1 MGYLVNPKQDLSV
14 LKLYIQQTVPNPLA
28 IKLEVDDGEIHALV
42 GPSGSGKTSVLRSI
56 AGLHHP
62 EIGHIE
68 CANRVWLNRDS
79 ARGPRVAQDASL
91 RSCGF
96 LFQQYALFPHLS
108 ALENVCIALHNN
120 GESRAEQIQ
129 CARDWLAQLNIAE
142 LANRLPR
149 QISGGQ
155 QQRVAL
161 ARALARSP
169 KILLLDEPFSAI
181 DIPARQTLY
190 QTLAEL
196 RKRLHIPIILVTHDL
211 REAHLLADRITVI
224 DQGVGLQTANAN
236 DLFAKPRNARV
247 AQLVGIPNLF
257 QGVFNAGR
265 LQWGSSPWAFQITD
279 KGKIPP
285 QSQVAWVIPQA
296 GLSVH
301 STSQDGRIPCRVK
314 HISALGQ
321 IAVIEFVIE
330 AIAETLTW
338 EASAAEVRRLG
349 LEQAALVHL
358 EFNCD
363 LIHIMPLRPIND
375 PRRFMSAA
383 DAAP

>member
-1 MGYLVNPKQDLSV
+1 M
-14 LKLYIQQTVPNPLA
+14 LKLYIQQTLPNPLS
-28 IKLEVDDGEIHALV
+28 IKLEVADGELHALV

-62 EIGHIE
+62 ATGFIE
-68 CANRVWLNRDS
+68 CANTVWLNRDS
-79 ARGPRVAQDASL
+79 TRGPLLARDAAH

-108 ALENVCIALHNN
+108 ALENVRIALHNN
-120 GESRAEQIQ
+120 GVSREQQ
-129 CARDWLAQLNIAE
+129 FREAHEWLAQLAITD
-142 LANRLPR
+142 LAKRLPK
-149 QISGGQ
+149 QLSGGQ

-169 KILLLDEPFSAI
+169 NILLLDEPFSAT
-181 DIPARQTLY
+181 DIPTRQTLY

-196 RKRLHIPIILVTHDL
+196 RQKLNIPIILVTHDL
-211 REAHLLADRITVI
+211 REANLLADRITVI

-257 QGVFNAGR
+257 KGSFTGGELR
-265 LQWGSSPWAFQITD
+265 WGSSAINFQIKD

-285 QSQVAWVIPQA
+285 QSQVAWVVPQE

-301 STSQDGRIPCRVK
+301 GEDAKGRIPARVK
-314 HISALGQ
+314 QVSALGQ
-321 IAVIEFVIE
+321 IAVIEFSIE
-330 AIAETLTW
+330 HIDEPLTW
-338 EASAAEVRRLG
+338 EASVAEVKRLC
-349 LEQAALVHL
+349 LEKDALVYI
-358 EFNCD
+358 EFDGN

-375 PRRFMSAA
+375 PRRFMSSA
-383 DAAP
+383 DASP